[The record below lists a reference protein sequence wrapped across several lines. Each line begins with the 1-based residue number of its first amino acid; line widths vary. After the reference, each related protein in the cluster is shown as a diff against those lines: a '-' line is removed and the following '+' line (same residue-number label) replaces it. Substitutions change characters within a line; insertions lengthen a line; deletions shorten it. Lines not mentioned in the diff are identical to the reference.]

1 MKYFLITLSII
12 FYANLNSQQPPC
24 YEDYYGLTYDFNKL
38 SMLPPLSTGNTLDY
52 LYGYIALDSIAKSV
66 NLEQVR
72 SFLSNQTYN
81 DTIKKIMKYYYT
93 IVDENPIGF
102 EIYIDTWKY
111 TNGSKIPYKLDLNDL
126 QREVLLKIKDV
137 SPSPDLDHLVLGS
150 QIIAHI
156 KVKNQTQRNDPSAS
170 FAKSVVIDECEII
183 ELIKGF
189 PQKDCKDV
197 SIQDSISIMG
207 HLEKNTFFNND
218 SCLQYDYRLEWRR
231 GKDYADDYIGIMIDE
246 NGNELN
252 NPTMK
257 DNEGNPWTKEGEEY
271 IVCLNYVIICSEGN
285 NLFYSLGPGVAKS
298 WTGTVYPI
306 INGIV
311 VYPPDEFQSI
321 GNNLPLN
328 TFKNIIKNRITQI
341 KSF

>member
-38 SMLPPLSTGNTLDY
+38 TTIPPLTSGDTLGYNT
-52 LYGYIALDSIAKSV
+52 LDSIAK
-66 NLEQVR
+66 NVR
-72 SFLSNQTYN
+72 LDYVKYFLSKQTYN
-81 DTIKKIMKYYYT
+81 DTIKKIMKFYYT

-102 EIYIDTWKY
+102 QVYLDTREY
-111 TNGSKIPYKLDLNDL
+111 PIGAMIPYNINLNDF
-126 QREVLLKIKDV
+126 QREVLLKIMEV
-137 SPSPDLDHLVLGS
+137 SPSPDLDQLILGS
-150 QIIAHI
+150 QIIAHV
-156 KVKNQTQRNDPSAS
+156 KVKNQTQRNDPTAS
-170 FAKSVVIDECEII
+170 YAKTVVIDDCEII
-183 ELIKGF
+183 ELFKGF
-189 PQKDCKDV
+189 PQKNCIDI
-197 SIQDSISIMG
+197 SIQSPQNAMSNGIEKL
-207 HLEKNTFFNND
+207 LESNYT
-218 SCLQYDYRLEWRR
+218 CLQYEYRKEWRR
-231 GKDYADDYIGIMIDE
+231 GKDYDDDNIGIMVDE